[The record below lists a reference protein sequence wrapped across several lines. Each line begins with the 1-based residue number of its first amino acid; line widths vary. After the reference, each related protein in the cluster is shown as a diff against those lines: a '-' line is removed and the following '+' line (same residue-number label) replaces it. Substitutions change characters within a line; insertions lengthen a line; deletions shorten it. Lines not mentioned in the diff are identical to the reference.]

1 MLIRDGGVIAP
12 GFDDE
17 LDELRGLSDNATDK
31 LLAMERAEKERTGL
45 SSLKFGFNRV
55 QGYYIELSRL
65 QAEKAPANYQRKQT
79 LKNVERYITPELKTF
94 EEKVLSAQSKALVR
108 EKWLYET
115 LLDELQQSMVA
126 LTQIAD
132 AISLLDVL
140 NTLAERAKTLHWC
153 CPQMVQEPGIHIEH
167 GRHPVIE
174 PMLQERF
181 IKNDLS
187 LEPNAHVLLI
197 TGPNMGGKST
207 YMRQNA
213 LIVLLAH
220 IGSFVPAQSVRLG
233 PIDKIFTRI
242 GASDDLAAG
251 RSTFMVEMTETAHI
265 LRHATSQ
272 SLVLIDEIGRGT
284 STYDGM
290 ALAYASCAYRAS
302 HLCAYTLFSTH
313 YFELTSLPSELPC
326 VRNVHL
332 QAVLTN
338 TGIAFLYKVEPGHA
352 SGSYGL
358 EVAALAGIPEEVLTL
373 ANQYLT
379 RAQELSPQSAEIRPV
394 ETSAVLT
401 ELAKVNADNLT
412 AREALNL
419 IYHLKELAFK

>member
-1 MLIRDGGVIAP
+1 M
-12 GFDDE
+12 
-17 LDELRGLSDNATDK
+17 
-31 LLAMERAEKERTGL
+31 
-45 SSLKFGFNRV
+45 
-55 QGYYIELSRL
+55 
-65 QAEKAPANYQRKQT
+65 
-79 LKNVERYITPELKTF
+79 
-94 EEKVLSAQSKALVR
+94 LSAQSKALVR

-242 GASDDLAAG
+242 GASDDLA
-251 RSTFMVEMTETAHI
+251 R
-265 LRHATSQ
+265 Q
-272 SLVLIDEIGRGT
+272 
-284 STYDGM
+284 
-290 ALAYASCAYRAS
+290 
-302 HLCAYTLFSTH
+302 
-313 YFELTSLPSELPC
+313 
-326 VRNVHL
+326 
-332 QAVLTN
+332 
-338 TGIAFLYKVEPGHA
+338 K
-352 SGSYGL
+352 
-358 EVAALAGIPEEVLTL
+358 
-373 ANQYLT
+373 
-379 RAQELSPQSAEIRPV
+379 
-394 ETSAVLT
+394 
-401 ELAKVNADNLT
+401 
-412 AREALNL
+412 
-419 IYHLKELAFK
+419 